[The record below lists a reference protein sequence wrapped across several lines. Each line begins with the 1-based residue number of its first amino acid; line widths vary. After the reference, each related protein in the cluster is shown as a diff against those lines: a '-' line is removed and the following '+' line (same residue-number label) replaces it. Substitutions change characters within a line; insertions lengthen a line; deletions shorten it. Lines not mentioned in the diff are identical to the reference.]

1 MYMTLFQSESA
12 NVLMEIKLFTVSPD
26 AATKESPLGG
36 EAERRKGTVGK
47 KRDDK
52 SGATKV
58 LKCRSSLCT
67 LKIIVIKPTF

>member
-12 NVLMEIKLFTVSPD
+12 NVLMETKLFTVSPD

-36 EAERRKGTVGK
+36 EAERRKDTVGK

-52 SGATKV
+52 VERQK
-58 LKCRSSLCT
+58 
-67 LKIIVIKPTF
+67 F